1 MKYNFPNSDV
11 RYAKIVQQ
19 DKNANLDESY
29 SDLDLGFL
37 HPNWTR
43 TLISEFPRIKRASRT
58 LLSPINIPLSHTIPW
73 GNFRQSWGVEL
84 ETTSRSDFWVFL
96 FLFF

>member
-43 TLISEFPRIKRASRT
+43 T
-58 LLSPINIPLSHTIPW
+58 
-73 GNFRQSWGVEL
+73 
-84 ETTSRSDFWVFL
+84 
-96 FLFF
+96 